1 MKSQAFDSKRR
12 LTNICCFIV
21 GLGLVKLV
29 FAAYILAGGTIFSF
43 TGTKQNADPKMEAL
57 AKAREQQRL
66 ALQKVNG
73 ELIVSQKNDA
83 KAQGMVQGQVSDSSL
98 SQAAPAAVIAAA
110 PKQEMQNT
118 AQNIR
123 QEKNLPLIAEENDG
137 VQPDLLIQASM
148 ATIGNMQAQNRRAV
162 LGNSFAEKAAQ
173 SEEKQA
179 ELAQSLDDVKP
190 AYTHEHSD
198 DKGFSFSLVGTAH
211 AEEVNNNAANN
222 TAANNNPYVR
232 PDQRETSTVIPA
244 PSVNSKGYVSP
255 DALIYKEKELN
266 QKEEELLSLQE
277 QMSSRME
284 ELNQLES
291 QLGDMVKEANS
302 AEDEK
307 YAHLIQTYTNM
318 KPRKAAEALS
328 TLDEKIAVRI
338 LNGMKSKQSG
348 EIFSYMKPMHAAR
361 LSKAMTK
368 IVNPQ

>member
-12 LTNICCFIV
+12 LTNICCFVV

-29 FAAYILAGGTIFSF
+29 FAAYIFAGGTLFSF
-43 TGTKQNADPKMEAL
+43 SSTKQNADPKMEAL

-66 ALQKVNG
+66 ALQKVSG
-73 ELIVSQKNDA
+73 ELLVSQKSDA
-83 KAQGMVQGQVSDSSL
+83 KTQGMVQRMAQSQVSDT
-98 SQAAPAAVIAAA
+98 APAAA
-110 PKQEMQNT
+110 PKQEMQN
-118 AQNIR
+118 AVQNIR
-123 QEKNLPLIAEENDG
+123 QEQNLPLAAEENDG

-148 ATIGNMQAQNRRAV
+148 ATIGNMQSQNRRAV
-162 LGNSFAEKAAQ
+162 LENAFAEKAAQ

-179 ELAQSLDDVKP
+179 ELAQSLEDVKP
-190 AYTHEHSD
+190 AYTHERD
-198 DKGFSFSLVGTAH
+198 NDKEFSFSLVGTAH
-211 AEEVNNNAANN
+211 AEEINNNV
-222 TAANNNPYVR
+222 ANNNGYVR
-232 PDQRETSTVIPA
+232 PDQRQTSAVIPA

-255 DALIYKEKELN
+255 DTLTYKEKELN

-284 ELNQLES
+284 ELNQLENK
-291 QLGDMVKEANS
+291 LGDMVKEANS

-348 EIFSYMKPMHAAR
+348 EIFSYMEPMHAAR

-368 IVNPQ
+368 IANPQ